1 MAQPRVLVLR
11 APGTNCDIETAYAFE
26 RAGAVA
32 ERLHINRLRE
42 TPAALDAFQIL
53 CLPGGFSYGDDVS
66 AGRILG
72 NQIRV
77 ALGDQFRKFRDS
89 GKLILG
95 ICNGFQ
101 ILLKSGILLE
111 DNVAES
117 AGKQDSL
124 PTAQATLALNE
135 SGRYEDR
142 WVRLNVT
149 GDKCVFFRGVESMYL
164 PVAHAEGKFVTRDA
178 AVLKSLEAGGQ
189 AVLKYKPLKELA
201 AAGTGAASMTAAA
214 SSSTHSVPY
223 PDNPNGATNDIAGI
237 CDATG
242 RVLGLMPHPE
252 RHLDPLQH
260 PRWTRLK
267 ELPKEGD
274 GFALFKNAVGFFK

>member
-26 RAGAVA
+26 RAGATA

-111 DNVAES
+111 DNVAADASTKTS
-117 AGKQDSL
+117 AV

-142 WVRLNVT
+142 WVRLNVN

-189 AVLKYKPLKELA
+189 AVLKYRPLKELA
-201 AAGTGAASMTAAA
+201 AVGASQAAA
-214 SSSTHSVPY
+214 SSATHTVPY